1 MVSVYNGENSNK
13 IFILTAARVKYLIE
27 ESINGE
33 VETDYAGFNDKMF
46 VKIKA
51 NAIPETEFNYQV
63 YNLSKKILLGK
74 SDDIVHVVGIGVHDR
89 SIKITVQVHAAG
101 FFCKHGGN
109 AKAACHRVG
118 NGNAGGFHS
127 ENTGHPFVFE
137 MLIKSIADLLQ
148 KRDIHLVV
156 EETVH
161 LEDIPLSDLSVLQDS
176 LFQKIHTLPLP
187 DA

>member
-74 SDDIVHVVGIGVHDR
+74 SD
-89 SIKITVQVHAAG
+89 
-101 FFCKHGGN
+101 
-109 AKAACHRVG
+109 
-118 NGNAGGFHS
+118 
-127 ENTGHPFVFE
+127 
-137 MLIKSIADLLQ
+137 
-148 KRDIHLVV
+148 
-156 EETVH
+156 
-161 LEDIPLSDLSVLQDS
+161 EDIARSVLRSYDRYIHS
-176 LFQKIHTLPLP
+176 LIFKKEGIYGNKPVSTPVECP
-187 DA
+187 EENA